1 MGFGAKPRFL
11 FVNTKKSAH
20 ASGFYFCPLK
30 KTKITSRRTCVRSR
44 NGLRRR
50 VCAGRVCA
58 AGYAPAGLAPAGYA
72 PRVCAVGF
80 TAAENCFS
88 FLPQDFFE
96 QLGGL
101 MLHGDFLHTVFSSLI
116 IFAVF
121 FLLFCRCLYLT
132 L

>member
-30 KTKITSRRTCVRSR
+30 NKRKLLLGVP
-44 NGLRRR
+44 
-50 VCAGRVCA
+50 VYAVEMDCA
-58 AGYAPAGLAPAGYA
+58 AGYAPAGYA

-96 QLGGL
+96 QLCGL